1 MMLKKICC
9 LLCACLVLLA
19 AVPALA
25 AVLKPMET
33 EIDLADLS
41 YVKTAGVPGEYADGR
56 LTLTLYEPEP
66 FSAAEVAALQVGDS
80 IVIGGAEIQIT
91 SLDLGTES
99 AAINEDSGENMY
111 FLYMD
116 EYRNFIVMDEY
127 DMTTYRELGEV
138 SCEVAAG
145 ALFLDGVDPAS
156 GEPLS
161 TRTEHSF
168 EEFLT
173 IRAEEEANQGI
184 GFNKTNTTLTFNAEG
199 QLETIERVYTP
210 WQ

>member
-1 MMLKKICC
+1 MFC
-9 LLCACLVLLA
+9 LLCACLVMLA

-25 AVLKPMET
+25 AVLEPMES

-41 YVKTAGVPGEYADGR
+41 YVKTAGVPGEYADGK
-56 LTLTLYEPEP
+56 LTVMLFEPEP
-66 FSAAEVAALQVGDS
+66 FDAAGVAALQVGDS
-80 IVIGGAEIQIT
+80 IVIGGQEIKIN

-99 AAINEDSGENMY
+99 AAINEESGEDMY

-116 EYRNFIVMDEY
+116 EYRNFIAMNEY
-127 DMTTYRELGEV
+127 DMTSYRELGEAT
-138 SCEVAAG
+138 CEVAAG
-145 ALFLDGVDPAS
+145 ALFLDGVDPVS

-173 IRAEEEANQGI
+173 IRADEEANQGI
-184 GFNKTNTTLTFNAEG
+184 GFNKTNTTLVFNAEG
-199 QLETIERVYTP
+199 QLESIERVYTP